1 MRANKNFSQ
10 RNKVRKQDA
19 VLQNEPQQK
28 KRKQTKR
35 QSKKR
40 PIRKSGLVSSSE
52 RKTLEQLYSR
62 GPASFGS
69 SKRLQKHSKM
79 SLAKVKSYLDT
90 KPSFTKYRSHRMQF
104 PRLKVI
110 VKDINEIW
118 SLDLAYV
125 DNLAKYNRDVKY
137 LLVAVDC
144 LSRYLR
150 VEPMKTKY
158 ATEAANAF
166 KKMVKHKQPE
176 KVWVDDGTEFLGAFK
191 RLCNS
196 RAIHLC
202 STFSEK
208 KSVFAERNIR
218 SLKNIIHRYLEEKW
232 TYSYIDKLEDFVK
245 TINSRVNRITKL
257 APNKVTKKTY
267 HGLCP

>member
-125 DNLAKYNRDVKY
+125 ENLAKYNRDVKY
-137 LLVAVDC
+137 LLVALIVC
-144 LSRYLR
+144 
-150 VEPMKTKY
+150 
-158 ATEAANAF
+158 
-166 KKMVKHKQPE
+166 H
-176 KVWVDDGTEFLGAFK
+176 GT
-191 RLCNS
+191 
-196 RAIHLC
+196 
-202 STFSEK
+202 
-208 KSVFAERNIR
+208 
-218 SLKNIIHRYLEEKW
+218 LE
-232 TYSYIDKLEDFVK
+232 
-245 TINSRVNRITKL
+245 
-257 APNKVTKKTY
+257 
-267 HGLCP
+267 